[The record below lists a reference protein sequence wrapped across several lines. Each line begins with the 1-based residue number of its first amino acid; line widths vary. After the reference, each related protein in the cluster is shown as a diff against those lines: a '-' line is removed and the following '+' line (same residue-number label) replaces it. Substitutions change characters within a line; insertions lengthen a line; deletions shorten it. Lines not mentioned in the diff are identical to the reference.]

1 MEEQKVGLVKTENP
15 VMEKELAPVLR
26 YCLYARK
33 SSEDEERQALS
44 IESQIKE
51 MSKLAERDHLN
62 IIAVKTEAH
71 SAKNSG
77 EREVFNKIIEEI
89 KDGKYNAI
97 LTWHPD
103 RLSRNAG
110 DLGRLIDL
118 MDSKQ
123 LLEIKTYNQTFS
135 NSPNEKFLLMIL
147 GSQAKLENDT
157 KGINVKR
164 GLRTLVEKG
173 LWPGVAPLGYLNVG
187 EKGNRGV
194 VKIDPIRGHF
204 VQMIFEKSAEGWSQH
219 KIRNWLKEEMD
230 FKSLNGKHLSLSS
243 VQLTLSRPF
252 YYGMFEYPRKSG
264 NWYKG
269 AHKPLVSKELFDKVQ
284 LAMKSR
290 KRQTRIYRKDFA
302 YTHLIK
308 CGLCGSSVTAEE
320 KFKALKD
327 GSLARY
333 VYYGC
338 DRVKDPH
345 CKLRYIREEDLIKQL
360 CEVVDQLSIDEL
372 GVRGQMDID
381 VDRMY
386 RFHREVMGTPG
397 DFETKELGDIDT
409 KKYMKF
415 LLKEGNI
422 YEQRHVLLN
431 IKSRLLLKDGKIFID
446 KTTSDEL
453 LKDTPPI
460 TQPRKANVSNG
471 VIESKNDL
479 KT

>member
-1 MEEQKVGLVKTENP
+1 MENSAVKEVP
-15 VMEKELAPVLR
+15 SPALI

-44 IESQIKE
+44 IESQISE
-51 MSKLAERDHLN
+51 MNKLAERDHLSVVT
-62 IIAVKTEAH
+62 VKTEAH

-77 EREVFNKIIEEI
+77 EREVFNKMIDEI
-89 KDGKYNAI
+89 KAGKYNAI

-123 LLEIKTYNQTFS
+123 LLEIRTYNQNFS

-173 LWPGVAPLGYLNVG
+173 LWPGVAPLGYTNVG
-187 EKGNRGV
+187 EKGNRGI
-194 VKIDPIRGHF
+194 VKIDPVRAHI
-204 VQMIFEKSAEGWSQH
+204 VQMMFEKASEGWSQH
-219 KIRNWLKEEMD
+219 RIRDWLTDELD
-230 FKSLNGKHLSLSS
+230 FRSPNGKHIALSG
-243 VQLTLSRPF
+243 VQLALTRTF
-252 YYGMFEYPRKSG
+252 YYGMFEYPKKSG
-264 NWYKG
+264 NWYHG
-269 AHKPLVSKELFDKVQ
+269 VHKPLITKELFDKVREE
-284 LAMKSR
+284 MKKK
-290 KRQTRIYRKDFA
+290 KRATRIYKKDFA

-327 GSLARY
+327 GTIMRY

-338 DRVKDPH
+338 SRTKDHH
-345 CKLRYIREEDLIKQL
+345 CPMTYIREEDLIKSL
-360 CEVVDQLSIDEL
+360 CEIVDELSINEL
-372 GVRGQMDID
+372 GVRGQMDMD
-381 VDRMY
+381 VNRMY
-386 RFHREVMGTPG
+386 RFHRDVIGDPG
-397 DFETKELGDIDT
+397 GFESKELGDIDI

-415 LLKEGNI
+415 LLKDGNI
-422 YEQRHVLLN
+422 YEQRHVLVNL
-431 IKSRLLLKDGKIFID
+431 KSKLILKDGKISVD
-446 KTTSDEL
+446 KTESDEL
-453 LKDTPPI
+453 LKDTPPVS
-460 TQPRKANVSNG
+460 QPNQKQQKEGILPKS
-471 VIESKNDL
+471 
-479 KT
+479 

>member
-1 MEEQKVGLVKTENP
+1 MEDTILK
-15 VMEKELAPVLR
+15 KEEAPVLN

-44 IESQIKE
+44 IESQVSE
-51 MSKLAERDHLN
+51 MNKIVERDHLTV
-62 IIAVKTEAH
+62 IAVKTEAH

-77 EREVFNKIIEEI
+77 EREVFNKMIDEI
-89 KDGKYNAI
+89 KAGKYNAI

-123 LLEIKTYNQTFS
+123 LLEIRTYSQTFS

-173 LWPGVAPLGYLNVG
+173 LWPGVAPLGYTNVG

-194 VKIDPIRGHF
+194 VKLDPLRAHV
-204 VQMIFEKSAEGWSQH
+204 VQMMFEKAAEGWSQH
-219 KIRNWLKEEMD
+219 KIRGWLKEELD
-230 FKSLNGKHLSLSS
+230 FKTPTGKHLNLSGI
-243 VQLTLSRPF
+243 QLALSRTF
-252 YYGMFEYPRKSG
+252 YYGEFEYPKKSG

-269 AHKPLVSKELFDKVQ
+269 IHHPIITKELFDKVR
-284 LAMKSR
+284 LETKKR
-290 KRQTRIYRKDFA
+290 RRQTRIYRKDFA

-327 GSLARY
+327 GSIARY

-338 DRVKDPH
+338 DRVRDNH
-345 CKLRYIREEDLIKQL
+345 CKLRYIREEELIKQL
-360 CEVVDQLSIDEL
+360 CEIIDQLSIDEL
-372 GVRGQMDID
+372 GVRGQMDLD

-386 RFHREVMGTPG
+386 RFHRDVMGTAG
-397 DFETKELGDIDT
+397 DFDNKELGDINT
-409 KKYMKF
+409 KKYMQF

-431 IKSRLLLKDGKIFID
+431 LKSKLILKDGKISVD
-446 KTTSDEL
+446 KTESDKL
-453 LKDTPPI
+453 LKDVPPV
-460 TQPRKANVSNG
+460 TQP
-471 VIESKNDL
+471 
-479 KT
+479 

>member
-1 MEEQKVGLVKTENP
+1 
-15 VMEKELAPVLR
+15 VLH

-44 IESQIKE
+44 IESQVSE
-51 MSKLAERDHLN
+51 MNKLIERDHLTV
-62 IIAVKTEAH
+62 IAVKTEAH

-77 EREVFNKIIEEI
+77 EREVFNKMIDEI
-89 KDGKYNAI
+89 KVGKYNAI

-123 LLEIKTYNQTFS
+123 LLEIRTFSQTFS

-173 LWPGVAPLGYLNVG
+173 LWPGVAPLGYTNVG

-194 VKIDPIRGHF
+194 VKIDPLRAHV
-204 VQMIFEKSAEGWSQH
+204 VQMMFEKAAEGWSQH
-219 KIRNWLKEEMD
+219 KIRSWLKEELD
-230 FKSLNGKHLSLSS
+230 FKTPTGKHLNLSGI
-243 VQLTLSRPF
+243 QLALSRTF
-252 YYGMFEYPRKSG
+252 YYGEFEYPKKSG

-269 AHKPLVSKELFDKVQ
+269 IHHPIITKELFDKVR
-284 LAMKSR
+284 LETKKR
-290 KRQTRIYRKDFA
+290 RRQTRIYRKDFA

-327 GSLARY
+327 GSIARY

-338 DRVKDPH
+338 DRVKDNH
-345 CKLRYIREEDLIKQL
+345 CKLRYIREEELIKQL
-360 CEVVDQLSIDEL
+360 CEIVDQLSIDEL
-372 GVRGQMDID
+372 GVRGQMDLD

-386 RFHREVMGTPG
+386 RFHRDVMGATG
-397 DFETKELGDIDT
+397 DFDSKELGDVNI
-409 KKYMKF
+409 KKYMQF

-431 IKSRLLLKDGKIFID
+431 LKSKLILRDGKISVDKTGSDLLLKDV
-446 KTTSDEL
+446 
-453 LKDTPPI
+453 PPI
-460 TQPRKANVSNG
+460 SQP
-471 VIESKNDL
+471 
-479 KT
+479 

>member
-1 MEEQKVGLVKTENP
+1 MDDSTVK
-15 VMEKELAPVLR
+15 KELPPVLS

-44 IESQIKE
+44 IESQISE
-51 MSKLAERDHLN
+51 MNKLAERDHLSVVT
-62 IIAVKTEAH
+62 VKTEAH

-77 EREVFNKIIEEI
+77 EREVFNKMIDEI
-89 KDGKYNAI
+89 KAGKYNAI

-123 LLEIKTYNQTFS
+123 LLEIKTYNQNFS

-173 LWPGVAPLGYLNVG
+173 LWPGVAPLGYTNVG
-187 EKGNRGV
+187 EKGNRGI
-194 VKIDPIRGHF
+194 VKIDPIRAHI
-204 VQMIFEKSAEGWSQH
+204 VQMMFEKAAEGWSQH
-219 KIRNWLKEEMD
+219 HIRDWLTDELD
-230 FKSLNGKHLSLSS
+230 FRSPNGKHVALSG
-243 VQLTLSRPF
+243 VQLALTRTF
-252 YYGMFEYPRKSG
+252 YYGMFEYPKKSG
-264 NWYKG
+264 NWYHG
-269 AHKPLVSKELFDKVQ
+269 VHQPLITKELFEKVREE
-284 LAMKSR
+284 MKK
-290 KRQTRIYRKDFA
+290 KRRATRIYKKDFA

-327 GSLARY
+327 GTIARY

-338 DRVKDPH
+338 SRTQDHH
-345 CKLRYIREEDLIKQL
+345 CPMHYIREEDLIKSL
-360 CEVVDQLSIDEL
+360 CEIVDELSINEL
-372 GVRGQMDID
+372 GVRGQMDLD

-386 RFHREVMGTPG
+386 RFHRDVLGDPG
-397 DFETKELGDIDT
+397 GFESKELGDIDT

-415 LLKEGNI
+415 LLKDGNI
-422 YEQRHVLLN
+422 HEQRHVLSNL
-431 IKSRLLLKDGKIFID
+431 KSKLILKDGKISVD
-446 KTTSDEL
+446 KTESDEL
-453 LKDTPPI
+453 LKDVPPVS
-460 TQPRKANVSNG
+460 QPISVQ
-471 VIESKNDL
+471 L
-479 KT
+479 

>member
-1 MEEQKVGLVKTENP
+1 METKASVSITRENNN
-15 VMEKELAPVLR
+15 ESLPVLS

-51 MSKLAERDHLN
+51 MSQLAERDHLS
-62 IIAVKTEAH
+62 IAEVKTEAH

-77 EREVFNKIIEEI
+77 EREVFNKMIDDL
-89 KDGKYNAI
+89 KAGKYNAI

-118 MDSKQ
+118 MDSKHLMQ
-123 LLEIKTYNQTFS
+123 IKTYNQTFS

-147 GSQAKLENDT
+147 GSEAKLENDNR
-157 KGINVKR
+157 GINVKR

-173 LWPGVAPLGYLNVG
+173 LWPGVAPLGYTNVG
-187 EKGNRGV
+187 EKGNRGI
-194 VKIDPIRGHF
+194 VKIDAPRAHI
-204 VQMIFEKSAEGWSQH
+204 VKQMFEKAAEGWSQH
-219 KIRNWLKEEMD
+219 RIRNWLLEDLD
-230 FKSLNGKHLSLSS
+230 FRSPNGKHISLSG
-243 VQLTLSRPF
+243 VQLTLRRTF
-252 YYGMFEYPRKSG
+252 YYGEFEYPKKSG
-264 NWYKG
+264 NWHKG
-269 AHKPLVSKELFDKVQ
+269 AHQPLITKELFDKVQ
-284 LAMKSR
+284 LELTKK

-302 YTHLIK
+302 YTHLIR

-320 KFKALKD
+320 KFKVLKD
-327 GSLARY
+327 GSISRY

-338 DRVKDPH
+338 SRTKDIH
-345 CKLRYIREEDLIKQL
+345 CPLKYIREEALIKQL
-360 CEVVDQLSIDEL
+360 CEIVDQLTIDEL

-386 RFHREVMGTPG
+386 RFHRDVMGSPG
-397 DFETKELGDIDT
+397 GFDTKELGDIDT

-431 IKSRLLLKDGKIFID
+431 LKSKLLLKDGKISVD
-446 KTTSDEL
+446 KTESDEL
-453 LKDTPPI
+453 LKDVPPVS
-460 TQPRKANVSNG
+460 QPISVQ
-471 VIESKNDL
+471 L
-479 KT
+479 

>member
-1 MEEQKVGLVKTENP
+1 MENSTVKE
-15 VMEKELAPVLR
+15 VQSPVLN

-44 IESQIKE
+44 IESQISE
-51 MSKLAERDHLN
+51 MNKIAERDHLSVVM
-62 IIAVKTEAH
+62 VKTEAH

-77 EREVFNKIIEEI
+77 EREVFNKMIDEI
-89 KDGKYNAI
+89 KAGKYNAI

-118 MDSKQ
+118 MDNKQ
-123 LLEIKTYNQTFS
+123 LLEIRTYNQNFS

-173 LWPGVAPLGYLNVG
+173 LWPGVAPLGYTNVG
-187 EKGNRGV
+187 EKGNRGA
-194 VKIDPIRGHF
+194 VKIDPTRAHV
-204 VQMIFEKSAEGWSQH
+204 VQMMFEKAAEGWSQH
-219 KIRNWLKEEMD
+219 RIRDWLTDELD
-230 FKSLNGKHLSLSS
+230 FRSPNGKHIALSG
-243 VQLTLSRPF
+243 VQLALTRTF
-252 YYGMFEYPRKSG
+252 YYGMFEYPKKSG
-264 NWYKG
+264 NWYQG
-269 AHKPLVSKELFDKVQ
+269 VHKPLITKELFDKVREE
-284 LAMKSR
+284 MKKK
-290 KRQTRIYRKDFA
+290 KRATRIYKKDFA

-327 GSLARY
+327 GTIMRY

-338 DRVKDPH
+338 SRTKDHH
-345 CKLRYIREEDLIKQL
+345 CPMKYIREEDLIKSL
-360 CEVVDQLSIDEL
+360 CEIVDELSINEL
-372 GVRGQMDID
+372 GVRGQMDMD

-386 RFHREVMGTPG
+386 RFHRDVIGDPG
-397 DFETKELGDIDT
+397 GFESKELGDIDI

-415 LLKEGNI
+415 LLKDGNI
-422 YEQRHVLLN
+422 YEQRHVLVNL
-431 IKSRLLLKDGKIFID
+431 KSKLILKDGKISVD
-446 KTTSDEL
+446 KTESDEL
-453 LKDTPPI
+453 LKDVPPVSQPNQKQQIKDPTP
-460 TQPRKANVSNG
+460 KS
-471 VIESKNDL
+471 
-479 KT
+479 

>member
-1 MEEQKVGLVKTENP
+1 MEEQKVGLVKTGD
-15 VMEKELAPVLR
+15 VDEKKEVAPVLN

-44 IESQIKE
+44 IESQVKE
-51 MSKLAERDHLN
+51 MGKIIERDHLSVL
-62 IIAVKTEAH
+62 AVKTEAH

-77 EREVFNKIIEEI
+77 EREVFNKMIEEI
-89 KDGKYNAI
+89 GNGKYNAI

-118 MDSKQ
+118 MDNKK
-123 LLEIKTYNQTFS
+123 LLEIKTYNQTFT

-147 GSQAKLENDT
+147 GSQAKLENDN

-173 LWPGVAPLGYLNVG
+173 LWPGVAPLGYINVG
-187 EKGNRGV
+187 EKGNRGI
-194 VKIDPIRGHF
+194 VKIDPNRGHI
-204 VQMIFEKSAEGWSQH
+204 VQMIFQKASEGWSQH
-219 KIRNWLKEEMD
+219 KIRNWLTEELD
-230 FKSLNGKHLSLSS
+230 FRSPNNKHLALST
-243 VQLTLSRPF
+243 VQLTLTRPF
-252 YYGMFEYPRKSG
+252 YYGMFEYPKKSG

-269 AHKPLVSKELFDKVQ
+269 AHQPLVSKELFDKVR
-284 LAMKSR
+284 AEMKKKR
-290 KRQTRIYRKDFA
+290 RQTRIYRKDFA
-302 YTHLIK
+302 YTRLIK

-320 KFKALKD
+320 KFKVLKD
-327 GSLARY
+327 GSIARY

-338 DRVKDPH
+338 DRVRDHH
-345 CKLRYIREEDLIKQL
+345 CPLHYIREEDLIKQL

-372 GVRGQMDID
+372 GVRGLMDLD
-381 VDRMY
+381 VDKMY
-386 RFHREVMGTPG
+386 RFHRDVMGTPG
-397 DFETKELGDIDT
+397 DFESKELGDVDT

-431 IKSRLLLKDGKIFID
+431 IKSWLILKDGKISVD
-446 KTTSDEL
+446 KTGSDKL
-453 LKDTPPI
+453 LKDVPPVS
-460 TQPRKANVSNG
+460 QPRQ
-471 VIESKNDL
+471 KN
-479 KT
+479 